1 MADRGTAGTPRAR
14 RVLLLRVLR
23 RSLSSRPRDACWL
36 AAWSLVQALPSLA
49 SGWSVA
55 KATGDFLAGG
65 AGTLRGIEWLGILG
79 LAVLASAIAS
89 RQAYLR
95 VAALVEPLRDD
106 LVRMVVTGA
115 LRNATQ
121 GSNPGD
127 TGAVARITHQA
138 EIVRDSFAGLLMV
151 GFSFAFTAA
160 SAIIGLVTLVP
171 SVLPL
176 AVVPMAASLAL
187 FCCLLPSFAAW
198 QSRSVVGEEAVADSV
213 ATALA
218 GLRDVIACGAEDQV
232 RGGITDRV
240 TAQATALRA
249 LARMN
254 LLRTLCLAVG
264 GWLPLIL
271 VLADA
276 PSLVR
281 HGVGPGAII
290 GAVTY
295 IGGVL
300 QGALYALSRGIGASS
315 IRLAITLQ
323 RIVEASGSPPAPGT
337 AGHCGAAIWSDGAR
351 PDLPWRPSRHGAVT
365 NGSAHPGR
373 IGGDLAGVSLRGVS
387 FGYGPLAEPI
397 LQAID
402 LDIPEAH
409 HLAIVGPSGIGKST
423 LAGLIAGL
431 LRPLAGE
438 VRLGGVSLTE
448 IPATDLP
455 RYRVL
460 IPQQAYVFAGTLG
473 QNLSYLA
480 PDAPLA
486 ALDASVDAVGLRD
499 LVTRLGG
506 YHADLS
512 PATLSAGERQLIALA
527 RAYLSP
533 ARLAILDEATCH
545 LDPIAAARAE
555 SAFAARPGALIVIA
569 HRMSSALR
577 ADRVLVLDGA
587 RARIGDHAA
596 LLACSPMYRDLVGHW
611 QADHDPGTS
620 VCVTSQS
627 AQA

>member
-1 MADRGTAGTPRAR
+1 MARAPCGE
-14 RVLLLRVLR
+14 
-23 RSLSSRPRDACWL
+23 S
-36 AAWSLVQALPSLA
+36 
-49 SGWSVA
+49 
-55 KATGDFLAGG
+55 
-65 AGTLRGIEWLGILG
+65 EWLGILG
-79 LAVLASAIAS
+79 LAVLASAIAD

-106 LVRMVVTGA
+106 LVRIVVTGA

-151 GFSFAFTAA
+151 AFSFAFTAA

-198 QSRSVVGEEAVADSV
+198 QTRSVVGEEAVADSV

-249 LARMN
+249 LARTN

-323 RIVEASGSPPAPGT
+323 RIVEASASPPPPGT
-337 AGHCGAAIWSDGAR
+337 AGHCGAAIWNDGAR
-351 PDLPWRPSRHGAVT
+351 PDPPRRPYRHGALPT
-365 NGSAHPGR
+365 ARARAEMAGTWLGSPSTGSVR
-373 IGGDLAGVSLRGVS
+373 LR
-387 FGYGPLAEPI
+387 PLAEPI

-402 LDIPEAH
+402 LDTRPPTTS
-409 HLAIVGPSGIGKST
+409 PSW
-423 LAGLIAGL
+423 
-431 LRPLAGE
+431 
-438 VRLGGVSLTE
+438 
-448 IPATDLP
+448 
-455 RYRVL
+455 
-460 IPQQAYVFAGTLG
+460 
-473 QNLSYLA
+473 
-480 PDAPLA
+480 
-486 ALDASVDAVGLRD
+486 
-499 LVTRLGG
+499 
-506 YHADLS
+506 
-512 PATLSAGERQLIALA
+512 A
-527 RAYLSP
+527 RADWQVHP
-533 ARLAILDEATCH
+533 R
-545 LDPIAAARAE
+545 
-555 SAFAARPGALIVIA
+555 
-569 HRMSSALR
+569 R
-577 ADRVLVLDGA
+577 ADRGPAPAADPA
-587 RARIGDHAA
+587 RFG
-596 LLACSPMYRDLVGHW
+596 
-611 QADHDPGTS
+611 S
-620 VCVTSQS
+620 VVCR
-627 AQA
+627 